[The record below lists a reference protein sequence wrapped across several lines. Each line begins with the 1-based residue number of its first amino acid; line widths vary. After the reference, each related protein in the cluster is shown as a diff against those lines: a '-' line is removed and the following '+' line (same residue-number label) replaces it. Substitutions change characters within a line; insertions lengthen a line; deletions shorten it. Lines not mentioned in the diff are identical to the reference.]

1 METVNSLR
9 LLELTVNRT
18 DFLDFEQSAGPAR
31 RSVTGKMEFRTS
43 ASGDTLTYRGYAS
56 TTETEYPVYG
66 GTFPGWIETMA
77 RGSFNK
83 TLRENADVSFLIN
96 HDGMALARTKA
107 GTLKLTEDK
116 TGLLAEARLNAN
128 VSAVRDLYEL
138 SRDGNMDEMSFGFRV
153 TRDRWLNGDGEEVDQ
168 SVGTHRRILE
178 VNMNK
183 GDVSA
188 VNYGANET
196 TSGGFRAMAELRDG
210 RLPVDDELKRL
221 AEIVLEERMVAPGS
235 MMLEHIQAI
244 ETAAANLRDL
254 LNSNDV
260 SKTPAQTSEELLL
273 QNSFMSVNEA
283 RVAAAEIWPEPDPLI
298 SAYRALHE
306 LMRDPAA

>member
-1 METVNSLR
+1 METGNSLR

-18 DFLDFEQSAGPAR
+18 DFLDFESAAGPAR
-31 RSVTGKMEFRTS
+31 RSVTGRMEFRETDGGE
-43 ASGDTLTYRGYAS
+43 ALVYRGYAS

-66 GTFPGWIETMA
+66 GSFPGWMETMA
-77 RGSFNK
+77 AGSFKRTIN
-83 TLRENADVSFLIN
+83 NHADVSFLIN

-107 GTLKLTEDK
+107 GTLKLSEDK
-116 TGLLAEARLNAN
+116 TGLLAEARLNPN

-153 TRDRWLNGDGEEVDQ
+153 TRDQWLDADGEPADE
-168 SVGTHRRILE
+168 STATHRRILE

-188 VNYGANET
+188 VNYGANDT

-221 AEIVLEERMVAPGS
+221 AEIVLEERMVAPGDA
-235 MMLEHIQAI
+235 MLEHIQAI
-244 ETAAANLRDL
+244 ETALANLRDIA
-254 LNSNDV
+254 NAKNQA
-260 SKTPAQTSEELLL
+260 PPMTSEELLL
-273 QNSFMSVNEA
+273 QNSSWQPDAHLADWIARNVVN
-283 RVAAAEIWPEPDPLI
+283 
-298 SAYRALHE
+298 
-306 LMRDPAA
+306 RDPAA